1 MNNLEENDLDSRLLV
16 TQIADKDGDSSKK
29 NEGNFLVDDKV
40 KNGVDMNSTS
50 ISEGSD
56 LDQIASCS
64 GLPPVQLLRSSCSA
78 DAENLLRKLG
88 RMPSGDEPWI
98 PIGTLGPLPIL
109 GHFNPVSDDAW
120 GIPDYLCVKV
130 VISKSNYET
139 IFEDLQSRLDF
150 KPLSAISPLEKL
162 LPPPPSSEPISIL
175 NWFANNYPL
184 NDSEKDKW
192 HTLTVDNEG
201 IEVLRPADYKGLP
214 RHYGVAF
221 FYLLNGRPCFNPDEA
236 PNQTGFADQLLEKH
250 IVYPMHEG
258 DGILYLLCEN
268 EKVYGFEDEWLSD
281 GHEGVEIIPILADG
295 DSIRSAI
302 ARSRGRGVQRQDIIE
317 SGDLYYSEDQNLLE
331 IDPVDIADLNP
342 SNPNTSPEDVL
353 KWILFRAISSRGSD
367 LHVEKYFNTARFR
380 ARIDGSLKVIHSCS
394 EEQLPRFIALF
405 KNYSDMGHQHQ
416 DLQDARF
423 GLKIGQKRIDVRVS
437 AVPCRKENQKLTM
450 RFLDKQD
457 GIKELS
463 ELNMSERQVGIV
475 NSTMKRDQGLVLVTG
490 PTGSG
495 KTTTLYAFINSINE
509 EHMNIH
515 TIEDPIE
522 YEIEG
527 INQTQTD
534 EFHGINFAT
543 GLRALLRAD
552 PDVIL
557 VGESRDEETATAA
570 INSAL
575 TGHLVLTTLHAND
588 SLRAVSRLISMGVE
602 PYLLADAL
610 AMSQAQRLVKRLCKY
625 CKRPV
630 TASRK
635 LQEFF
640 YKNELI
646 KTPMEDPIF
655 ASSGCDECNGTG
667 YLGRVA
673 LMEMC
678 PVNAKV
684 AEMIASGTPMSEMR
698 KEAAKDGVLSLYQEG
713 MLQVMSGSTTME
725 EISRLAHFGIMS

>member
-1 MNNLEENDLDSRLLV
+1 MLDPDNKGATGKSQPEGIIPARDLSRMPVEAEPGEV
-16 TQIADKDGDSSKK
+16 TASQTSSPSA
-29 NEGNFLVDDKV
+29 EPLP
-40 KNGVDMNSTS
+40 
-50 ISEGSD
+50 IEQ
-56 LDQIASCS
+56 LARRS
-64 GLPPVQLLRSSCSA
+64 GLLPVKLPRSACPV
-78 DAENLLRKLG
+78 DAEGMLRKLG
-88 RMPSGDEPWI
+88 GQPRGDEPWM
-98 PIGTLGPLPIL
+98 PVATLGPLLIL
-109 GHFNPVSDDAW
+109 GHYNPSSRDTW
-120 GIPDYLCVKV
+120 GIPDFLCVRV
-130 VISKSNYET
+130 VIEKDVYLDISSDLRARMNY
-139 IFEDLQSRLDF
+139 
-150 KPLSAISPLEKL
+150 KPLSSSGALEGLAEPL
-162 LPPPPSSEPISIL
+162 PNSTPHSIL
-175 NWFANNYPL
+175 DWFVCNYPL
-184 NDSEKDKW
+184 SESEKEKW
-192 HTLTVDNEG
+192 
-201 IEVLRPADYKGLP
+201 EVLVSENQTIDIQRPSDYKGLP
-214 RHYGVAF
+214 RHYGIAF
-221 FYLLNGRPCFNPDEA
+221 VYMLTRQACFNPDEA
-236 PNQTGFADQLLEKH
+236 PSQTKFPDQLLEKH
-250 IVYPMHEG
+250 EVFPMFEG
-258 DGILYLLCEN
+258 DGVLYLLSESPS
-268 EKVYGFEDEWLSD
+268 VHAFEDEWLSG
-281 GHEGVEIIPILADG
+281 GHESIEIVPVLADG
-295 DSIRSAI
+295 DAIRAAI
-302 ARSRGRGVQRQDIIE
+302 ARNRGKGVSNQAAVE
-317 SGDLYYSEDQNLLE
+317 VGELYYSEDQSLIE
-331 IDPVDIADLNP
+331 IDPADMAAVNPANP
-342 SNPNTSPEDVL
+342 STAAEDVL
-353 KWILFRAISSRGSD
+353 KWILYRAITSRGSD

-380 ARIDGSLKVIHSCS
+380 ARIDGGLKVIHSCS

-405 KNYSDMGHQHQ
+405 KNYSNMGHQHQ

-463 ELNMSERQVGIV
+463 ELNLSERQLGIV
-475 NSTMKRDQGLVLVTG
+475 NSSMKRDQGLVLVTG

-509 EHMNIH
+509 VDLNIH

-588 SLRAVSRLISMGVE
+588 SLRAVSRLVSMGVE

-610 AMSQAQRLVKRLCKY
+610 ALSQAQRLVKRLCNY

-630 TASRK
+630 PAPRK
-635 LQEFF
+635 LQEYF
-640 YKNELI
+640 YHNGI
-646 KTPMEDPIF
+646 ITAPMEEPIF
-655 ASSGCDECNGTG
+655 DAHGCDECNGNG

-678 PVNAKV
+678 PVGPIL
-684 AEMIASGTPMSEMR
+684 AEMISSSTPMSEMR
-698 KEAAKDGVLSLYQEG
+698 KEAAKAGVLSLYQEG
-713 MLQVMSGSTTME
+713 MLQVVAGNTTMD
-725 EISRLAHFGIMS
+725 EITKLAHFGVMQ

>member
-1 MNNLEENDLDSRLLV
+1 VQQHDDQKKACVDLLL
-16 TQIADKDGDSSKK
+16 S
-29 NEGNFLVDDKV
+29 E
-40 KNGVDMNSTS
+40 STS
-50 ISEGSD
+50 VH
-56 LDQIASCS
+56 A
-64 GLPPVQLLRSSCSA
+64 
-78 DAENLLRKLG
+78 
-88 RMPSGDEPWI
+88 
-98 PIGTLGPLPIL
+98 
-109 GHFNPVSDDAW
+109 
-120 GIPDYLCVKV
+120 
-130 VISKSNYET
+130 
-139 IFEDLQSRLDF
+139 
-150 KPLSAISPLEKL
+150 
-162 LPPPPSSEPISIL
+162 
-175 NWFANNYPL
+175 
-184 NDSEKDKW
+184 
-192 HTLTVDNEG
+192 
-201 IEVLRPADYKGLP
+201 
-214 RHYGVAF
+214 
-221 FYLLNGRPCFNPDEA
+221 
-236 PNQTGFADQLLEKH
+236 
-250 IVYPMHEG
+250 
-258 DGILYLLCEN
+258 
-268 EKVYGFEDEWLSD
+268 FEDEWLSG
-281 GHEGVEIIPILADG
+281 GHEPIEIIPVLADR
-295 DSIRSAI
+295 DAIRAAI
-302 ARSRGRGVQRQDIIE
+302 TRNRGKGVSNQEAIE
-317 SGDLYYSEDQNLLE
+317 VGELYYSEDQSLIE
-331 IDPVDIADLNP
+331 IDPSDMSAINP
-342 SNPNTSPEDVL
+342 SNPNTAPEDVL
-353 KWILFRAISSRGSD
+353 KWILYRAISSRGSD

-380 ARIDGSLKVIHSCS
+380 ARIDGGLKVIHSCS

-405 KNYSDMGHQHQ
+405 KNYSNMGHQHQ

-463 ELNMSERQVGIV
+463 ELNLSERQLGIV
-475 NSTMKRDQGLVLVTG
+475 NSSMKRDQGLVLVTG

-509 EHMNIH
+509 VDINIH

-588 SLRAVSRLISMGVE
+588 SLRAVSRLVSMGVE

-610 AMSQAQRLVKRLCKY
+610 ALSQAQRLVKRLCNY

-630 TASRK
+630 PAPRK

-640 YKNELI
+640 YHSGI
-646 KTPMEDPIF
+646 ITAPMEEPVFD
-655 ASSGCDECNGTG
+655 AHGCDECSGSG

-678 PVNAKV
+678 PVGPSL
-684 AEMIASGTPMSEMR
+684 AEMISSGAAMSDMR
-698 KEAAKDGVLSLYQEG
+698 KEAAKAGVLSLYQEG
-713 MLQVMSGSTTME
+713 MLQVVAGNTTMD
-725 EISRLAHFGIMS
+725 EIGKLAHFGLMR